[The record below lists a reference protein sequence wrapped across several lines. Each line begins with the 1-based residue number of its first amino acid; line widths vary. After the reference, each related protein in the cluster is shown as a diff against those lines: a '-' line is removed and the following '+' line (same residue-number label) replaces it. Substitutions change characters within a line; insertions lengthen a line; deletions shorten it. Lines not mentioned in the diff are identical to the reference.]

1 METFFFVFVAT
12 FAVGTALAM
21 VLSKNTVN
29 SALFLVMHM
38 LSVSGF
44 YLSLNAQFLAVI
56 QILVYAGAI
65 MVLFLFV
72 IMVLNMDEEEEVV
85 SRVDFKQIFALVL
98 SLVVLAQLLY
108 IAGSYTGILPDL
120 SQQEMLAV
128 GTVEAIGDELFT
140 TFLLPF
146 EATAILLTAAVV
158 GAMLLAQKNVNIE
171 DEDE

>member
-12 FAVGTALAM
+12 FAIGTALAM

-29 SALFLVMHM
+29 SALFLIMHM

-44 YLSLNAQFLAVI
+44 YLTLNAQFLAVI

-72 IMVLNMDEEEEVV
+72 IMVLNMDEDEQIVT
-85 SRVDFKQIFALVL
+85 RVNFKQIFALVIT
-98 SLVVLAQLLY
+98 LVVFAQLLY
-108 IAGSYTGILPDL
+108 IAGDYSGILPDL
-120 SQQEMLAV
+120 SQQEMIAV

-158 GAMLLAQKNVNIE
+158 GAMLLAQKNVNVE
-171 DEDE
+171 DEEE

>member
-1 METFFFVFVAT
+1 METFFFIFIAT
-12 FAVGTALAM
+12 FAVCTALAM

-29 SALFLVMHM
+29 SALFLILHM

-72 IMVLNMDEEEEVV
+72 IMVLNMDSTETVV
-85 SRVDFKQIFALVL
+85 SKVDFKQIFSLLLIVVIL
-98 SLVVLAQLLY
+98 SQLLN
-108 IAGSYTGILPDL
+108 IAGNYTGIIPEITTE
-120 SQQEMLAV
+120 EMVAV

-158 GAMLLAQKNVNIE
+158 GAMLLAQQNINVE
-171 DEDE
+171 DED

>member
-1 METFFFVFVAT
+1 METFFFIFIAT
-12 FAVGTALAM
+12 FAVCTALAM

-29 SALFLVMHM
+29 SALFLILHM

-72 IMVLNMDEEEEVV
+72 IMVLNMDSTETVV
-85 SRVDFKQIFALVL
+85 SKVDFKQIFSLLLIVVIL
-98 SLVVLAQLLY
+98 SQLLN
-108 IAGSYTGILPDL
+108 IAGNYTGIIPEVTTE
-120 SQQEMLAV
+120 EMVAV

-158 GAMLLAQKNVNIE
+158 GAMLLAQQNINVE
-171 DEDE
+171 DED

>member
-12 FAVGTALAM
+12 FAIGTALAM

-29 SALFLVMHM
+29 SALFLIMHM

-44 YLSLNAQFLAVI
+44 YLTLNAQFLAVI

-72 IMVLNMDEEEEVV
+72 IMVLNMDEDEQIVT
-85 SRVDFKQIFALVL
+85 RVNFKQIFALVITL
-98 SLVVLAQLLY
+98 IVFAQLLY
-108 IAGSYTGILPDL
+108 IAGDYSGILPDL
-120 SQQEMLAV
+120 SQQEMIAV

-158 GAMLLAQKNVNIE
+158 GAMLLAQKNVNVE
-171 DEDE
+171 DEEE

>member
-1 METFFFVFVAT
+1 METFFFIFIAT
-12 FAVGTALAM
+12 FAVCTALAM

-29 SALFLVMHM
+29 SALFLILHM

-72 IMVLNMDEEEEVV
+72 IMVLNMDSTETVV
-85 SRVDFKQIFALVL
+85 SKVDFKQIFSLLLIVVIL
-98 SLVVLAQLLY
+98 SQLLN
-108 IAGSYTGILPDL
+108 IAGNFTGIIPEVTTE
-120 SQQEMLAV
+120 EMVAV

-158 GAMLLAQKNVNIE
+158 GAMLLAQQNINVE
-171 DEDE
+171 DED

>member
-1 METFFFVFVAT
+1 METFFFIFIAT
-12 FAVGTALAM
+12 FAVCTALAM

-29 SALFLVMHM
+29 SALFLILHM
-38 LSVSGF
+38 ISVSGF

-72 IMVLNMDEEEEVV
+72 IMVLNLDSNETVV
-85 SRVDFKQIFALVL
+85 SKVDFKQIFSLVL
-98 SLVVLAQLLY
+98 IAIVLAQLLN
-108 IAGSYTGILPDL
+108 IAGNFAGILPEVTVE
-120 SQQEMLAV
+120 EMAAV

-158 GAMLLAQKNVNIE
+158 GAMLLAQQNINVE
-171 DEDE
+171 DED

>member
-29 SALFLVMHM
+29 SALFLIMHM

-44 YLSLNAQFLAVI
+44 YLTLNAQFLAVI

-72 IMVLNMDEEEEVV
+72 IMVLNMDEDEQIIT
-85 SRVDFKQIFALVL
+85 RVNFKQIFALL
-98 SLVVLAQLLY
+98 ITLVVLAQLLY
-108 IAGSYTGILPDL
+108 IAGDYSGILPDL
-120 SQQEMLAV
+120 SQQEMIAV

-158 GAMLLAQKNVNIE
+158 GAMLLAQRNVNVE
-171 DEDE
+171 DEE

>member
-29 SALFLVMHM
+29 SALFLIMHM

-44 YLSLNAQFLAVI
+44 YLTLNAQFLAVI

-72 IMVLNMDEEEEVV
+72 IMVLNMDEDEQIVT
-85 SRVDFKQIFALVL
+85 RVNFKQIFALL
-98 SLVVLAQLLY
+98 ITLVVLAQLLY
-108 IAGSYTGILPDL
+108 IAGDYSGILPDL
-120 SQQEMLAV
+120 SQQEMIAV

-146 EATAILLTAAVV
+146 EATAVLLTAAVV
-158 GAMLLAQKNVNIE
+158 GAMLLAQRNVNVE
-171 DEDE
+171 DEEE